1 MILGIYI
8 INVTQIK
15 IKSMNLRGQ
24 GLHGRSEMEEIE
36 RGKWYNYLIF
46 LKIKKVMIFLQLF
59 HKNLIEYQYLV
70 KGKILLNILWTIFW

>member
-24 GLHGRSEMEEIE
+24 GLRGRSEMEEIE
-36 RGKWYNYLIF
+36 RGK
-46 LKIKKVMIFLQLF
+46 
-59 HKNLIEYQYLV
+59 
-70 KGKILLNILWTIFW
+70 

>member
-15 IKSMNLRGQ
+15 IKFMNLRGQ

-36 RGKWYNYLIF
+36 RGK
-46 LKIKKVMIFLQLF
+46 
-59 HKNLIEYQYLV
+59 
-70 KGKILLNILWTIFW
+70 